1 MTEDATEHRLRV
13 YVADTDA
20 GGVAHHASWLRWYEQ
35 ARSEWLRARG
45 FALAECMA
53 AKLVFVVVKAEL
65 SYRKPLRLD
74 DAAVVVTKLASTG
87 AASATFAQELRAAD
101 GAACGNATIK
111 LACLDSTTLRPRPL
125 PTEMLG

>member
-45 FALAECMA
+45 CALAECMA

-65 SYRKPLRLD
+65 SYRQPLRLD

-101 GAACGNATIK
+101 GGTCGTATIK
-111 LACLDSTTLRPRPL
+111 LACLDATTLRPRPL

>member
-1 MTEDATEHRLRV
+1 MTEDAVEHRLRV

-53 AKLVFVVVKAEL
+53 AQLVFVVVKAEL

-101 GAACGNATIK
+101 GAVCGNAAIK